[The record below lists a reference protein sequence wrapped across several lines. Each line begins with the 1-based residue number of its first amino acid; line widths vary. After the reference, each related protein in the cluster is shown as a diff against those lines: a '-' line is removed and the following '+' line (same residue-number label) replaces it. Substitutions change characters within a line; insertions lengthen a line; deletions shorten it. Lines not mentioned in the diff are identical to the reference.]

1 MKNKRNIR
9 LVLVYDGGGYHGWQ
23 VQPGV
28 LTIQQVVEDILSRII
43 QERVRVKA
51 AGRTD
56 AGVHALFQVVNFST
70 HSGLA
75 PQVLL
80 RALNALLPPDIR
92 VIWSEEVPSSFHSRF
107 SAEAK
112 TYQYCIWNSP
122 VACPFLNRYSWWI
135 PMQLDLEAMRKA
147 ASQIIGEHDFVA
159 FKASGSDAKNTV
171 RRVLECGWNESGPML
186 RFSVKATGFLRY
198 MVRGLVGT
206 MVEIGLGKRPPE
218 DLLQVIESRERSLAG
233 PTAPARG
240 LFLARVFYPPE
251 FSLELEEEGCCG
263 WMEHLVGL
271 KAASPSGL

>member
-1 MKNKRNIR
+1 
-9 LVLVYDGGGYHGWQ
+9 
-23 VQPGV
+23 
-28 LTIQQVVEDILSRII
+28 
-43 QERVRVKA
+43 
-51 AGRTD
+51 
-56 AGVHALFQVVNFST
+56 
-70 HSGLA
+70 
-75 PQVLL
+75 
-80 RALNALLPPDIR
+80 
-92 VIWSEEVPSSFHSRF
+92 
-107 SAEAK
+107 
-112 TYQYCIWNSP
+112 
-122 VACPFLNRYSWWI
+122 
-135 PMQLDLEAMRKA
+135 MQLDLEAMRKA

-251 FSLELEEEGCCG
+251 FSLELGEEGCCG